1 MSQMIKF
8 SSLRYIFRAVGGFS
22 ILCDVVAVATVIVA
36 LVAPNGLW
44 AALLLGAST
53 LLVLGLTAS
62 LLVSTSREKSSLP
75 QLIDTASMARIL
87 LVLAALNVDLADG
100 ATWWAVTAGA
110 LICVMIIAEAA
121 MRRPVRA
128 AVPQSANIP
137 GWEVPLPSQVL
148 ANLLFAVNTLGTV
161 LVVASASLGITQVP
175 AVAAALVGIVFA
187 AAITVQSVRYLIR
200 RSRFEKQ
207 LPKVLKAI
215 APAFAFHWQAPAGTA
230 YQAAMWLPYLE
241 RIGVPFFVLVRTPAN
256 FAEVTKLTSAPV
268 ILRVRLEDL
277 DRILCP
283 SLKAVFYANTAVRN
297 SHMIRFPQLTHI
309 QLNHGDSDKIASVS
323 PTFRQY
329 DKNFVAGQA
338 AIDRF
343 AKHGVVTRADQF
355 ETVGRPQLEDVAQA
369 AGPINAVEHPVVL
382 YSPTWSGF
390 YEDSD
395 YSSLPAGP
403 VIVQALLDRGCTVV
417 FRPHPYA
424 RRHKANAEACDRIIA
439 LLEADAKETG
449 RAHVFGT
456 AAEDAMSVTDCFNAA
471 DAMISDVSSVVSDFL
486 SSGKPFAM
494 GAVSARGDAFVEEFP
509 LASAAYVFD
518 VVAGDAVG
526 LADVLD
532 DMLGDDSKASV
543 RASVR
548 DYYLTD
554 APPKQMAA
562 RFVEIARKYVA

>member
-1 MSQMIKF
+1 MINF
-8 SSLRYIFRAVGGFS
+8 SSLRYIFRAVGGFT
-22 ILCDVVAVATVIVA
+22 ILCDAVAVAAVVTA
-36 LVAPNGLW
+36 LASPNSGW
-44 AALLLGAST
+44 AAALLAVST

-62 LLVSTSREKSSLP
+62 LLVSVRREKGAVP
-75 QLIDTASMARIL
+75 QLIGTASTARIL
-87 LVLAALNVDLADG
+87 LVLAALDIDLADG
-100 ATWWAVTAGA
+100 ATWWAVAAGA
-110 LICVMIIAEAA
+110 LICLMIVAESAI
-121 MRRPVRA
+121 RRPVRA

-137 GWEVPLPSQVL
+137 GWDVPLPSQAL
-148 ANLLFAVNTLGTV
+148 ANLLFAVDTLGMV
-161 LVVASASLGITQVP
+161 LVVASGFLDVTQVP
-175 AVAAALVGIVFA
+175 ATLAAVVAIVLAVVITAQAA
-187 AAITVQSVRYLIR
+187 RYLIR
-200 RSRFEKQ
+200 RNRFEKQ
-207 LPKVLKAI
+207 LPKILKAMK
-215 APAFAFHWQAPAGTA
+215 PSFAFHWQAPAGTA
-230 YQAAMWLPYLE
+230 YQAAMWLPYLD
-241 RIGVPFFVLVRTPAN
+241 RIGVPYFVLVRTPAN

-343 AKHGVVTRADQF
+343 AKHGVATRADQF
-355 ETVGRPQLEDVAQA
+355 EMVSRPQLENVARA
-369 AGPINAVEHPVVL
+369 VGPIGSVAHPTVL

-403 VIVQALLDRGCTVV
+403 AIVEAMLARGCTVI

-424 RRHKANAEACDRIIA
+424 RRHKGNADACDRIIA
-439 LLEADAKETG
+439 LLEADAKDTG
-449 RAHVFGT
+449 REHVFG
-456 AAEDAMSVTDCFNAA
+456 ALAEETMTVADCFNAS
-471 DAMISDVSSVVSDFL
+471 DAMVSDVSSVVSDFL

-494 GAVSARGDAFVEEFP
+494 AAVSAHGEAFVEEFP
-509 LASAAYVFD
+509 MAAAAYVFD
-518 VVAGDAVG
+518 VQDGDAVG
-526 LADVLD
+526 IGALLE
-532 DMLGDDSKASV
+532 DMLGADPKAPV
-543 RASVR
+543 RAAMR

-554 APPKQMAA
+554 TPTDQIVD
-562 RFVEIARKYVA
+562 RFVRIARKYVA